1 MKYNEDDNKS
11 EVVRN
16 RKFEF
21 VWRIDNMPHVEIKCF
36 SGRTDEQKT
45 LCAEKIAEVI
55 VDTLGCKAS
64 SVSVA
69 IKDVP
74 ENQWKEKGWDA
85 HIIPDEPYLYKKPGY
100 TCE

>member
-1 MKYNEDDNKS
+1 
-11 EVVRN
+11 
-16 RKFEF
+16 
-21 VWRIDNMPHVEIKCF
+21 MPHVEINCF

-55 VDTLGCKAS
+55 ADTLGCKKS

-74 ENQWKEKGWDA
+74 EDLWKEKIWDA
-85 HIIPDEPYLYKKPGY
+85 HITPDEPYLYKKPGY
-100 TCE
+100 TYE